1 MRVLEGEQQ
10 LVRIFIGSRDKWGR
24 QPLHRALLERLR
36 KEGFA
41 GATVISGTAG
51 FGPHSVVHTINLLE
65 LSTDLPVLIEV
76 VDSDEHV
83 AKLLPILDE
92 MVPEGMVTIEKVR
105 VLKYAAGPARKKGK
119 R

>member
-10 LVRIFIGSRDKWGR
+10 LVRIFIGSSDKWKK

-36 KEGFA
+36 KDGFA

-65 LSTDLPVLIEV
+65 MSSDLPVLIEV
-76 VDSDEHV
+76 VDSDEQV
-83 AKLLPILDE
+83 AKLLPILEE